1 MREGGQMPLV
11 RRVPKRGF
19 NNANFRVEYAILNL
33 RDLSEVPA
41 GAEVGPI
48 QFREM
53 GLVKKRARLMKILG
67 KGDLSVAITV
77 SAHKFS
83 QSAREKIEAVG
94 GSAVEIT

>member
-1 MREGGQMPLV
+1 
-11 RRVPKRGF
+11 
-19 NNANFRVEYAILNL
+19 
-33 RDLSEVPA
+33 
-41 GAEVGPI
+41 
-48 QFREM
+48 M

-94 GSAVEIT
+94 GSAVEIS